1 MPKRVPQD
9 VHEGA
14 GDGFGR
20 FAHLAVAVVPV
31 EVLARLGGFGG
42 VALAHDL
49 FPVVTALLLGQL
61 LLTVVFVVPVLVI
74 EDAVFHARPE
84 IAVGAVFVAGHT
96 RVVFGDDG
104 FADIIAVN
112 VLGMSQF
119 TADFFFRPAFF
130 GTEAELFFAVFDD
143 AF

>member
-1 MPKRVPQD
+1 
-9 VHEGA
+9 
-14 GDGFGR
+14 
-20 FAHLAVAVVPV
+20 
-31 EVLARLGGFGG
+31 
-42 VALAHDL
+42 
-49 FPVVTALLLGQL
+49 
-61 LLTVVFVVPVLVI
+61 LVI

-112 VLGMSQF
+112 VLGMPQF

>member
-1 MPKRVPQD
+1 M
-9 VHEGA
+9 
-14 GDGFGR
+14 
-20 FAHLAVAVVPV
+20 
-31 EVLARLGGFGG
+31 
-42 VALAHDL
+42 
-49 FPVVTALLLGQL
+49 
-61 LLTVVFVVPVLVI
+61 TVVFVVPVLVI
-74 EDAVFHARPE
+74 EDAVFHARSE
-84 IAVGAVFVAGHT
+84 IAVDAVFVAGHT

-112 VLGMSQF
+112 VLGMPKF